1 MGIDSWCV
9 IWQLSIENGMSYQ
22 VKTTSMYVF
31 WTIWSCHGALEWSVN
46 CTSEYIWWIHYLM
59 EEESLSRSRQLLT
72 ENEMSY
78 QSETTSRH
86 VISTIQSCHG
96 TLEQLVNCILKYIWR
111 IHIYWE
117 YTACAWV
124 GNFQLRMECHIKAR
138 QHQGISSKPFRATIA
153 PWNSPSTASLN
164 TFEGAIIYW
173 VRQFGAELANVNW
186 VWDVILRQNNVK
198 GCRLNHSEPSW
209 RPGMARKLHLWRHLR
224 DLSSNGGRELV
235 PKLAIV
241 NWEWDII

>member
-1 MGIDSWCV
+1 MT
-9 IWQLSIENGMSYQ
+9 MSRY
-22 VKTTSMYVF
+22 
-31 WTIWSCHGALEWSVN
+31 
-46 CTSEYIWWIHYLM
+46 
-59 EEESLSRSRQLLT
+59 
-72 ENEMSY
+72 
-78 QSETTSRH
+78 

-96 TLEQLVNCILKYIWR
+96 ALEQPINCIFEYIWR
-111 IHIYWE
+111 IHHLMGR
-117 YTACAWV
+117 TAWAQVVNC
-124 GNFQLRMECHIKAR
+124 QLRMGCHVKAR
-138 QHQGISSKPFRATIA
+138 QLQGMSFQPFSAVMA

-209 RPGMARKLHLWRHLR
+209 RPGMARKLHLWRHLK
-224 DLSSNGGRELV
+224 DLSSNGGRQLV